1 MDIAR
6 RVSGYVALGNGEGRV
21 DSRSSKGRVLPHMGH
36 HIDHKKV
43 VEDHKKVVGAVSPWR
58 GELSGVGLITN

>member
-1 MDIAR
+1 M
-6 RVSGYVALGNGEGRV
+6 